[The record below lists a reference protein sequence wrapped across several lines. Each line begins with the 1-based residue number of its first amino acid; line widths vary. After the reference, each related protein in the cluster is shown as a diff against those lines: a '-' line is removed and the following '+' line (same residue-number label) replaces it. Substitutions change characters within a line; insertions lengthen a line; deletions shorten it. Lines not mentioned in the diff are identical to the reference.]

1 MFFVS
6 GQDLHHSANVYN
18 VVINKDIIIHAE
30 SFSSG
35 LLTTFL
41 CCYVFG
47 IVYPQEIEGT
57 LEAIQR
63 WVIKNV
69 F

>member
-1 MFFVS
+1 MFFVL
-6 GQDLHHSANVYN
+6 GQDLHHARNVYN
-18 VVINKDIIIHAE
+18 VVINKEIVIHAE
-30 SFSSG
+30 SFSNG

-41 CCYVFG
+41 CYYVFG

-63 WVIKNV
+63 WVLKNV